1 MHGEERG
8 GHGTAEGRARGALQ
22 QEKKQDDIQGME
34 QDIGQVVTG
43 GVQAEKLDVSHMRE
57 PSEGMP
63 IGFGEGGKGPGDA
76 GASETLL
83 HLIVIGDV
91 GGIVIADEGAAQG
104 VGVEGQGE
112 QCKAYGEQEGGVS
125 LRPGLRGG
133 SGSGRK
139 IELGRSRE
147 RGHFFTNS

>member
-1 MHGEERG
+1 
-8 GHGTAEGRARGALQ
+8 
-22 QEKKQDDIQGME
+22 ME
-34 QDIGQVVTG
+34 QDVGQVVTG

-91 GGIVIADEGAAQG
+91 
-104 VGVEGQGE
+104 EGQGE
-112 QCKAYGEQEGGVS
+112 QRKAYGEQEGGVA